1 MIIWKKTLKLG
12 ILLTIFSINCYAD
25 SQEVVKPEINRV
37 SFFGGKWHINYT
49 ELKNG
54 TNLLKEELFV
64 DGSSDRVV
72 NIGTE
77 ESRGFSM
84 FGTYAKAECHKAY
97 VVVYDKAHSI
107 VTKSDV
113 FEFGDTSKCNLPL
126 EIVKPE
132 INRVSFFGGKW
143 HINYTELKNGTNLLK
158 EELFVDGSSDRV
170 VNIGMEERRGF
181 PLSGTYTADS
191 CHKAYV
197 VVYDKAHSIVTK
209 SDVFEFGDTSKCNLP
224 LEIVKP
230 EINRVS
236 FFGGKWHINYTE
248 LKNGTNLL
256 KEELF
261 VDGSS
266 DRVVNIGMEERRGFS
281 LQGTYSAD
289 SCHKAYVVVY
299 NESHDIVTQS
309 DVFEFGDMSKCA
321 INVDTVKPVITLVG
335 ANPQT
340 LTVGQSYT
348 ELGATAID
356 NVDGIVAVT
365 VSRNVDMTT
374 AGTYPITYTAVDNAG
389 NVSSVERVVTVTAV
403 PTPECDKSTAI
414 TREALRTMIANNE
427 DVTQVNTCA
436 ITDMSYLFYSN
447 STFNQDISGWDVSNV
462 TSMRWMFYG
471 ATVFNQPIGEWDVS
485 NVTDMGSMFG
495 GTEAFNQPIGE
506 WDVSNVTSMRW
517 MFYGATVFNQPI
529 GEWDVS
535 NVTSMRWMFYGA
547 TVFNQPIGEW
557 DVSNVTDMGSMFSS
571 TEAFNQPIGEWDVSS
586 VRDMT
591 WMFYG
596 ATVFNQPIGEWDVSN
611 VTSMRSMF
619 GGAKAFNQPIGEWDV
634 SSVTNMGGMFDYA
647 KAFNQPIGEWDVSSV
662 TNMNSMFGGTEAFNQ
677 PIGEWDVSNVTDMS
691 YMFYDVKA
699 FNQPIGE
706 WDVSSVTDMNYMF
719 YNARAFNQPLNAW
732 DVVNINSHYAFN
744 YSSALRSINLPNF
757 P

>member
-84 FGTYAKAECHKAY
+84 FGTYAKAE
-97 VVVYDKAHSI
+97 
-107 VTKSDV
+107 
-113 FEFGDTSKCNLPL
+113 
-126 EIVKPE
+126 
-132 INRVSFFGGKW
+132 
-143 HINYTELKNGTNLLK
+143 
-158 EELFVDGSSDRV
+158 
-170 VNIGMEERRGF
+170 
-181 PLSGTYTADS
+181 

-485 NVTDMGSMFG
+485 NVTDMGSMF
-495 GTEAFNQPIGE
+495 
-506 WDVSNVTSMRW
+506 
-517 MFYGATVFNQPI
+517 
-529 GEWDVS
+529 
-535 NVTSMRWMFYGA
+535 
-547 TVFNQPIGEW
+547 
-557 DVSNVTDMGSMFSS
+557 SS